1 MRSTATH
8 AAWSVY
14 VSVCCR
20 VTSVSYAKNDW
31 IDGDAVWVWTH
42 APQGTVTVLDGSRIS
57 HAREKVLLGKFWYL
71 GKLRLASGRYSQPYL
86 QSGSSDV
93 ASGYGFHRNLFILL
107 FSWYCSWSCFSGLQ
121 LGIDIPSRLL
131 PNVGNWNRLSFNRPI
146 LTVANSG

>member
-1 MRSTATH
+1 MRITDIGRKYRPVSRVRCCKVTFRSHHIAQHGMRSTATH

-42 APQGTVTVLDGSRIS
+42 APQWTVAVLDGSRIS

-93 ASGYGFHRNLFILL
+93 ASGTCLFCCFRGTVHRAVLVACNLE
-107 FSWYCSWSCFSGLQ
+107 
-121 LGIDIPSRLL
+121 
-131 PNVGNWNRLSFNRPI
+131 
-146 LTVANSG
+146 